1 MMMGFIV
8 LSKGSAS
15 KFDRQN
21 GLHASIFWDRTRAS
35 HVTSLI
41 AQLEIT
47 FPLAI
52 GSEYIETTY

>member
-1 MMMGFIV
+1 V
-8 LSKGSAS
+8 KGLLRNLI
-15 KFDRQN
+15 DNN
-21 GLHASIFWDRTRAS
+21 GLHASIFCGRTRAS

-52 GSEYIETTY
+52 GSEDIETTY